1 MMTKKP
7 RSILEYPVVVRKV
20 LEDMVISIPDLG
32 FWIQL
37 PLPPKKINLSS
48 NNHAPQDD
56 LNEEY
61 LLALARGIKSA
72 WIKGHKHILE
82 KKWAPDAST
91 FKQSIQK
98 AERDLTVPQ
107 FLKRLK
113 PHLDISENTVRR
125 EIKRGAIKCK
135 QTKGGHNRIPLAE
148 LEIYLA
154 KVQKFSTESNTI

>member
-1 MMTKKP
+1 MMSKKP

-37 PLPPKKINLSS
+37 PLPPKKINS
-48 NNHAPQDD
+48 NANTTVPQDD

-61 LLALARGIKSA
+61 LLTLARGIKSA

-91 FKQSIQK
+91 FKQSVQK
-98 AERDLTVPQ
+98 SEKDLTVPQ

-113 PHLDISENTVRR
+113 PHLDISENTLRR
-125 EIKRGAIKCK
+125 EIRRGAIKSK
-135 QTKGGHNRIPLAE
+135 QTKGGHNRIPSSE
-148 LEIYLA
+148 LEIYLMKTKDFA
-154 KVQKFSTESNTI
+154 HQ